1 MYESSLANFVRLN
14 ALKSRFSVLRIVRM
28 NDGFIIQFSVGEFSE
43 KLHQIKKNLE
53 RTSEATSE
61 HCARGTCDYKEMAFM
76 TFILINEWGVKD
88 TPRTH

>member
-53 RTSEATSE
+53 RT
-61 HCARGTCDYKEMAFM
+61 
-76 TFILINEWGVKD
+76 
-88 TPRTH
+88 